1 MKKFNLTCSIFLTI
15 FLTFFEIFFT
25 KSLAG
30 NINPDNESNIN
41 EISNLNDDFLNDK
54 EIYILGP
61 GDIVKI
67 FEKDTNTSLDNLTIL
82 NDGSITFPLVES
94 ANISGMSLKE
104 AKIYLTNILRE
115 ELINPEL
122 EIMLIKPRRL
132 KFSVIGEVNQPGFY
146 TQKTDEFSPTIMT
159 VVDAIQIAGGVTTE
173 ANLSKVSII
182 RKLPKSS
189 DSLYKKADLNLAK
202 LIKFGELEQNP
213 NIFDGDVIEVFK
225 ADNNSDLEITNSN
238 LSPAFIKVHVIGEV
252 EKPGE
257 ITLGNNTPLSKAIL
271 SAGGFK
277 NGRYSAKNIELVRI
291 TKNGTLSRK
300 NYNLDFSKK
309 ISRNSNPLLNQGDV
323 IRVRRN
329 IIASSSDT
337 LNTVTSP
344 LTGIV
349 NSIYLFKIL
358 ND

>member
-146 TQKTDEFSPTIMT
+146 T
-159 VVDAIQIAGGVTTE
+159 
-173 ANLSKVSII
+173 
-182 RKLPKSS
+182 
-189 DSLYKKADLNLAK
+189 
-202 LIKFGELEQNP
+202 
-213 NIFDGDVIEVFK
+213 
-225 ADNNSDLEITNSN
+225 
-238 LSPAFIKVHVIGEV
+238 
-252 EKPGE
+252 
-257 ITLGNNTPLSKAIL
+257 
-271 SAGGFK
+271 
-277 NGRYSAKNIELVRI
+277 
-291 TKNGTLSRK
+291 
-300 NYNLDFSKK
+300 
-309 ISRNSNPLLNQGDV
+309 
-323 IRVRRN
+323 
-329 IIASSSDT
+329 
-337 LNTVTSP
+337 
-344 LTGIV
+344 
-349 NSIYLFKIL
+349 
-358 ND
+358 